1 MDSKRV
7 FATLGPALLL
17 LACEQRQPP
26 REDANSA
33 ATASPTPQPV
43 ANAEAVASPENTPA
57 SGTNGP
63 DDGNPD
69 LTPPRLTPEAEHGV
83 AGARNTLLS
92 FARAIEQR
100 EYGEAW
106 ALLSPADRQKW
117 SMTDFAAMFA
127 DLGETS
133 VAIPE
138 GTMEGAAGSTFY
150 TAPVTIT
157 GNDREGRPVRIEGQ
171 AVLRRVNDVEGAT
184 PAQLRWHFET
194 LTLDWTH

>member
-17 LACEQRQPP
+17 LACEQRQSP

-33 ATASPTPQPV
+33 ATAPPTPQPV
-43 ANAEAVASPENTPA
+43 ANTEAVASLENTPA
-57 SGTNGP
+57 SGANGTV
-63 DDGNPD
+63 DGNPD
-69 LTPPRLTPEAEHGV
+69 LAPPRLVPEAKHGV
-83 AGARNTLLS
+83 AGARNILLS

-100 EYGEAW
+100 EYEQAW
-106 ALLSPADRQKW
+106 ALLSPADKRKW
-117 SMTDFAAMFA
+117 SSTDFAAMFA

-133 VAIPE
+133 VAIPD
-138 GTMEGAAGSTFY
+138 GTMEGAAGSLFY

-157 GNDREGRPVRIEGQ
+157 GNDRQGRPVRVEGQ
-171 AVLRRVNDVEGAT
+171 AVLQRVNDVEGAS

-194 LTLDWTH
+194 LTLD